1 MTELLYNLLFVDEV
15 IALLTTAV
23 GFVTLPA
30 LLRLINTP
38 AEILDTAVLY
48 GRIYL
53 MGLPFLMPYD
63 LSKECVMGCGDSKTP
78 LKVIV
83 ATSAMNIVLD
93 LVLVGLRGSR
103 CSGCHSGGAGGRR
116 GLHGG
121 ISAPHPDGCGFLV
134 PDAQA
139 RYARDI
145 FRLSAPNSIQQAS
158 GTIITTVKQGLLG
171 GLGVEAI
178 AGFSCAGK
186 LSSLLM
192 MPVFGFVQS
201 TVFFIAQNTAALQP
215 GRVKEGLREGRRI
228 LLVYSLGVMAVCIG
242 LRGPLLRLFTTDPAA
257 AAMAAPCWPL
267 NR

>member
-1 MTELLYNLLFVDEV
+1 V
-15 IALLTTAV
+15 AGAV
-23 GFVTLPA
+23 YMVAF
-30 LLRLINTP
+30 LRRTQM
-38 AEILDTAVLY
+38 DAVFSP
-48 GRIYL
+48 R
-53 MGLPFLMPYD
+53 M
-63 LSKECVMGCGDSKTP
+63 
-78 LKVIV
+78 LK
-83 ATSAMNIVLD
+83 
-93 LVLVGLRGSR
+93 
-103 CSGCHSGGAGGRR
+103 
-116 GLHGG
+116 
-121 ISAPHPDGCGFLV
+121 
-134 PDAQA
+134 A

-145 FRLSAPNSIQQAS
+145 FRLSAPNSVQQAS

-228 LLVYSLGVMAVCIG
+228 LLVYSLGVVAVCIG

-257 AAMAAPCWPL
+257 ASYGCTMLAFESVTYLFVAQKHLFEARLRGAQKMGLYLASSLGQIALNLLACVILVPRIGFAGFWMSSWISAPIGMLLAAALANLSGASHQLP
-267 NR
+267 